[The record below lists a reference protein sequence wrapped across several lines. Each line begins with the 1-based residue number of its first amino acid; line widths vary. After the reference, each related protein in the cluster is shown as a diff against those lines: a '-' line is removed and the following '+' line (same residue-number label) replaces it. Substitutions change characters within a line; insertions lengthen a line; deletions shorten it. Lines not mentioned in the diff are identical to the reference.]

1 MQPGRNAPSHDSRP
15 ALARLQ
21 LSGHER
27 PPAGPVSLR
36 TADLDLGAVDAQVHA
51 LGGGAGEHVRQR
63 PQPQPGLAGYGE
75 APRGE
80 QRPYLTDG
88 PADGRAVHAVEQ
100 RQGGGRELEP
110 QDDQGGDDPVGEHQ
124 VMTGARAGRPPPAA
138 TAPIAQPGFLLRRP
152 RPGQLIDQLA

>member
-1 MQPGRNAPSHDSRP
+1 MRRCTPSAAAQANTSASVRSRSPASPGC
-15 ALARLQ
+15 
-21 LSGHER
+21 
-27 PPAGPVSLR
+27 
-36 TADLDLGAVDAQVHA
+36 
-51 LGGGAGEHVRQR
+51 
-63 PQPQPGLAGYGE
+63 GE